1 MKLGM
6 YYLTL
11 KLKITALALEL
22 LWDLGNVLFCLLEW
36 IRAMVIL
43 NVWEEV
49 VCPIVTFL
57 PAVISLNI
65 TRFNLYA
72 TATCTI
78 LRLPYCVKYS
88 SEFCVLQLSNL
99 RMKGIQIIAEMCIWE
114 AKLQL
119 SLSNRQK
126 KHSCLLLL
134 FVYSKAS
141 KIPIGPICWNSCNTR
156 QVCLCLFQVFF
167 IANKHI
173 LCLVNS
179 KP

>member
-1 MKLGM
+1 MMRLGM

-65 TRFNLYA
+65 TRSLYA
-72 TATCTI
+72 TVTW
-78 LRLPYCVKYS
+78 LPYCLKDS
-88 SEFCVLQLSNL
+88 PKFCVLQLSNL
-99 RMKGIQIIAEMCIWE
+99 RMKGIQIIAEVCIWE

-119 SLSNRQK
+119 SLSNIDKRSTLVCCCCSYIQK
-126 KHSCLLLL
+126 HLKFLVDPYVGIHVTQGRCAFASFRYFYSQPAYTLSC
-134 FVYSKAS
+134 
-141 KIPIGPICWNSCNTR
+141 
-156 QVCLCLFQVFF
+156 
-167 IANKHI
+167 
-173 LCLVNS
+173 
-179 KP
+179 